1 MLHTSYL
8 ETGVALMAASGSSFQ
23 LITAIAACGLG
34 VVTVDAAEIRAD
46 PYYERGGRVIL
57 EGKIETG
64 DFDKLRS
71 FVFEGERGVGLF
83 AIYLASPGGDLAE
96 AMKIGRL
103 VRGLKWATEVPS
115 KWSSSDLREIA

>member
-1 MLHTSYL
+1 
-8 ETGVALMAASGSSFQ
+8 
-23 LITAIAACGLG
+23 
-34 VVTVDAAEIRAD
+34 VDAAEIRAD

-96 AMKIGRL
+96 AMKIGAWCEVKMGDRGPTSGL
-103 VRGLKWATEVPS
+103 AVTFVEIAAARHGLKIPKPTICVQCMRFRVCCWN
-115 KWSSSDLREIA
+115 